1 MRGRCADYGAEM
13 DTASLIASAGA
24 TLSAVVGGV
33 GGLFDG
39 EGTTHAATLTFDAD
53 ATLPRRTQLLVPGR
67 SLAAVARFSQPGPPT
82 GFRTICL
89 RLPDAYGPDR
99 PQDFLLASSAD
110 GVPFHHA
117 VLPSPGIDDRLYSS
131 LWLYLAGWEP
141 VVFGL
146 RAVTVASPAAPT
158 RGDDFHVLLSGAVGR
173 FRRIGLLTLGD
184 ETAAE
189 TTAFDAGNTGGGLR
203 ALPPARLYRG

>member
-1 MRGRCADYGAEM
+1 M
-13 DTASLIASAGA
+13 DTASLVASAGA
-24 TLSAVVGGV
+24 TLSAVVGGA
-33 GGLFDG
+33 GGLFEG
-39 EGTTHAATLTFDAD
+39 TGTTHAATLTFDAD

-67 SLAAVARFSQPGPPT
+67 SLAAVARFAQPGPPT
-82 GFRTICL
+82 GFRTICVS
-89 RLPDAYGPDR
+89 LPDAYGPGR

-117 VLPSPGIDDRLYSS
+117 VLPSTRIDDRLYSS

-146 RAVTVASPAAPT
+146 RAASMASPDAPT

-173 FRRIGLLTLGD
+173 FRRIGLLTLGGELPSD
-184 ETAAE
+184 ATV
-189 TTAFDAGNTGGGLR
+189 FDASHTGGGLR